1 MNFARREGCSYLLCQ
16 KYSDTLLLDRRDG
29 TLLNTFSFGSEVVK
43 IGAYTDT
50 DDFMAFTRDGVWHYL
65 DTEYRMD
72 MVGSVFAD
80 CTSSNVKDFAM
91 GYGYCVTLPYGSNRI
106 TVYRRALGEGME
118 TFHEGEG
125 IYSQA
130 RLSGDGTYLA
140 AVRYDEESNACVE
153 LFDTAKKELLW
164 TYKDTAY
171 YEAMA
176 FGDFDKDGSELLLV
190 VTKDAC
196 KIIDPADGS
205 VRRTV
210 TFEKDWMSYLG
221 IDCKKGILSMEKN
234 NILYGYQ
241 LSDGKRLYAEAI
253 ADGVTAVCNG
263 RPFYA
268 LAVRETDELLFY
280 QMGKEGVYVDPGRQ
294 NLDIEYLETMF
305 FNEEDDELY
314 LVYREG
320 RCPLLRLSGQI
331 YRVPRQD
338 EAI

>member
-29 TLLNTFSFGSEVVK
+29 TLVDTFSFGSEVVK

-72 MVGSVFAD
+72 MVGNVFAD

-91 GYGYCVTLPYGSNRI
+91 GDGYCVTLPYGSNRI

-130 RLSGDGTYLA
+130 GLSGDGTYLA

-176 FGDFDKDGSELLLV
+176 FGDFDKDKRVAVG
-190 VTKDAC
+190 
-196 KIIDPADGS
+196 
-205 VRRTV
+205 
-210 TFEKDWMSYLG
+210 
-221 IDCKKGILSMEKN
+221 
-234 NILYGYQ
+234 GYQ
-241 LSDGKRLYAEAI
+241 RRLQNHRS
-253 ADGVTAVCNG
+253 GG
-263 RPFYA
+263 RE
-268 LAVRETDELLFY
+268 RQTDRDF
-280 QMGKEGVYVDPGRQ
+280 
-294 NLDIEYLETMF
+294 
-305 FNEEDDELY
+305 
-314 LVYREG
+314 
-320 RCPLLRLSGQI
+320 
-331 YRVPRQD
+331 
-338 EAI
+338 